1 MSTTTVSVDEFQAL
15 EQRVQRAVEVIK
27 NEREARRQAE
37 DEVISL
43 TEQLEKAQVDI
54 STLQVELAGMKQERE
69 SVKSR
74 VDSMLKQMDEL
85 L

>member
-1 MSTTTVSVDEFQAL
+1 MSTTVSVDEFQAL
-15 EQRVQRAVEVIK
+15 EQRVQKAVELIK
-27 NEREARRQAE
+27 SEREARSMAE
-37 DEVISL
+37 GEVKAL
-43 TEQLEKAQVDI
+43 RDALEKAEVSV